1 MPLKSNILPVIK
13 KNNKLVYA
21 LTQLHERSFY
31 TIQLWI
37 KNNDPLLS
45 TSDSLQLISAYLHT
59 PIDEL
64 IEKYEVPVL

>member
-1 MPLKSNILPVIK
+1 MPLKSNILPEIK
-13 KNNKLVYA
+13 KNSKLVYA
-21 LTQLHERSFY
+21 LTELHGRSFY

-64 IEKYEVPVL
+64 IVKYEVPVL